1 MNKLALILVL
11 LANAPYAAAEW
22 IENTPW
28 QSLDAPYPDDAD
40 EEFILLPQT
49 AMPMLAVE
57 QSRYDLRIVGNQAI
71 GTITLAGN
79 VLAAYPEPVQ
89 LFGGEVAVI
98 EVIAS
103 DNAMLLASE
112 GAYEV
117 YPQEPGM
124 FLLMLAVSIPISDFE
139 AGPRLEFEI
148 PSAVTN
154 ELVLEAPGHL
164 RLIDSG
170 ILHRVGGR
178 FYFAPT
184 RYLDLGFEYLDPAQA
199 EPVAGDQ
206 LLVVVEPQGVAE
218 DG

>member
-11 LANAPYAAAEW
+11 LANAPHAAAEW
-22 IENTPW
+22 VENTLW
-28 QSLDAPYPDDAD
+28 QALDAPYLDNAD
-40 EEFILLPQT
+40 GQFILLPQT
-49 AMPMLAVE
+49 AMPMLTVE
-57 QSRYDLRIVGNQAI
+57 QSRYDLRIVDNQAI

-79 VLAAYPEPVQ
+79 VLAAYPQPMQ

-103 DNAMLLASE
+103 DNAMLLASD
-112 GAYEV
+112 GVYEV

-124 FLLMLAVSIPISDFE
+124 FLLMLAVSIPIYDFE

-154 ELVLEAPGHL
+154 ELVLEAPEHL

-170 ILHRVGGR
+170 ILHRVGDR
-178 FYFAPT
+178 FFFAPT
-184 RYLDLGFEYLDPAQA
+184 RYLDLGFEYLDRAQA
-199 EPVAGDQ
+199 EPVAGDR
-206 LLVVVEPQGVAE
+206 LLVVGEPQGLA
-218 DG
+218 GGS